1 MPRYDTYFLM
11 KEADVIDY
19 VQTKYPGHF
28 DKDAVLTVKE
38 IGDGN
43 LNYVFRVV
51 EEKTGKSIIVKQAGE
66 ALRISADM
74 KVSTDRN
81 RIESEILQIQDK
93 YAPGLVP
100 KIYGYDTVMCACA
113 MEDLSDHALMR
124 YALMRH
130 ETFPRFAEDISTYM
144 VNTLLKTTD
153 VAMEHKEKKAMVKSF
168 INPELCEITEDLVLT
183 EPYNDCNHRNNVF
196 PPIADFVRRELYEDD
211 ALKLAVA
218 KLKFEFMNNAQSLI
232 HGDLHTGSIFVKQ
245 DSTRVFD
252 PEFAFYGP
260 MGYDIGNVVANLIF
274 AWDNGRAAG
283 ADEFCDW
290 ALKAIEETVDLFC
303 QKFLKCFDECV
314 TDLMAKTA
322 NGRLSQMDK
331 VSFETYVQAHYFDR
345 VLEAA
350 NRRLRVMTN
359 GRYELARGTE
369 ARSKTSQS
377 GLDIDVADA
386 YTGKSRDAGTLSGG
400 EAFKASLALALGL
413 SDVVQAHAG
422 GIQLDAMFIDE
433 GFGSLDQESLQL
445 AVKTLTE
452 LTGGGKLVGIIS
464 HVDDLKESIDRK
476 IVVERGMTGS
486 TLRMEA

>member
-1 MPRYDTYFLM
+1 MSRFDTYFLM
-11 KEADVIDY
+11 KEADVIEY
-19 VQTKYPGHF
+19 VKEKYPDF
-28 DKDAVLTVKE
+28 FAPEAVLTVKE

-43 LNYVFRVV
+43 LNYVFRVI
-51 EEKTGKSIIVKQAGE
+51 EEATGKSIIVKQAGVS
-66 ALRISADM
+66 LRISAEM

-196 PPIADFVRRELYEDD
+196 PPIADFVKKELYEDE

-218 KLKFEFMNNAQSLI
+218 KIKFEFMNNAQALI

-260 MGYDIGNVVANLIF
+260 MGYDIGNVIGNFFFSLASKIF
-274 AWDNGRAAG
+274 TMP
-283 ADEFCDW
+283 
-290 ALKAIEETVDLFC
+290 EETDAINALYRIIDLFC
-303 QKFLKCFDECV
+303 EKFLVCFDACV
-314 TDLMAKTA
+314 TDLMAKTPGFKEFYLESVLSDTAAYAGTELIRRTVGMA
-322 NGRLSQMDK
+322 NVKDVTTIADEAKRAHAEK
-331 VSFETYVQAHYFDR
+331 VNILCAKDYIMNRTAFKNGADFIAAVTRAD
-345 VLEAA
+345 EAA
-350 NRRLRVMTN
+350 
-359 GRYELARGTE
+359 
-369 ARSKTSQS
+369 K
-377 GLDIDVADA
+377 
-386 YTGKSRDAGTLSGG
+386 
-400 EAFKASLALALGL
+400 
-413 SDVVQAHAG
+413 
-422 GIQLDAMFIDE
+422 
-433 GFGSLDQESLQL
+433 
-445 AVKTLTE
+445 
-452 LTGGGKLVGIIS
+452 
-464 HVDDLKESIDRK
+464 
-476 IVVERGMTGS
+476 
-486 TLRMEA
+486 